1 MAAGLVSCGDGSET
15 TSPVEGSPVSIEDY
29 AAWCA
34 ESSVLSI
41 RDPAGGDDDEGDVEE
56 GDREAAMAFVAELR
70 SGYESIVPPP
80 ELAGWHNA
88 TLSDLRDLDFMF
100 ALASEA
106 AEDASDE
113 DVTMMVGLALWAL
126 VSEAEQA
133 IEQLDLPQDLRWPL
147 VASGCLPLPAPAN
160 LLYDHDGSAIV
171 LTWDAVPGAD
181 HYNVYHDDFFDS
193 DCRLDDFGNPFGCDE
208 LVAGVTGTSYVHT
221 DPDPGENNYWVT
233 ACNSGGC
240 SVVDSDNPARPSAGQ
255 PTTAP
260 PAPGATTAEQAG
272 ATRGTTDEP
281 TTARV
286 ADEPPAGAAGEMSLA
301 PPAAAW
307 FSRLESTIVL
317 TWDPVPGATHYNV
330 YYDDFFDSSC
340 SLGLDG
346 SPRFCSE
353 LATGLSDTSFVHADP
368 AAGDNYYWVTACN
381 SGGCSGTDEEN
392 PARPIEELPA
402 PPAAQ
407 APSTAG
413 VTSRADFDASLPE
426 GYASVDLGDA
436 GSVWGVP
443 ARYTSDSNAGVV
455 AYMLV
460 GTLRGCDFAEASAAG
475 RGSVHILIQ
484 ELGELSDYEA
494 ATVCGLRSREWR
506 SRWEGLRIT
515 HLRLFDETSPTNV
528 REYVHDAG
536 SGSYLEAAGT
546 PGAAPTASPVAA
558 SGSEAPLEPAFAEG
572 TRTVRS
578 APENLPGGI
587 NVGLPVA
594 SAVDVAITYTLGGP
608 DAHSFAIVPE
618 TGQIR
623 TRDGIIYDAE
633 ARDEFVVTVGIVADD
648 GNGDEIEVTILLE
661 DLAPTCRPLHGLRT
675 NHGDRRLTVRWFP
688 APEADDGSARVLGY
702 ETEIRRGDSG
712 PWSGRRTILG
722 HNIDSTVYA
731 GLVNGEGYQ
740 VRVRPITAEGDCEWS
755 PPFFGIPADF
765 RSPRHPFDRFGSNPV
780 GDADRHWRILNSDR
794 CRYTRDGMTADAGC
808 TFEITG
814 RHTLRVRLDFDDP
827 TRGSCALSLAFSS
840 LTAGSFLD
848 ECAEAGV
855 NTDVPFDVGFR
866 MPPAAPRS
874 EADLDPPQRAPRT
887 QAEFEAL
894 VSGRDDFIPGLA
906 FGYPCYYCE
915 PGARGGPVRGWA
927 NRIEYDA
934 DGTPAREIPGR
945 VDYRSTGPSSAALTF
960 EGGDG
965 RTFVF
970 NLDFEASGIVRATT
984 TDPGGNPAPWPG
996 LQSLDAAPADEPI
1009 LLPVPPSWDSTIA
1022 GGTGPANI
1030 TDLDA
1035 APDDWGE
1042 LVDRVYGSRDP
1053 DRATPLERLLERAL
1067 FTTLPASLL
1076 GEGVERPSYTFGYT
1090 KLGPNRAIVTVDF
1103 GDFEQFRRVYP
1114 DDYAGFSDYQRSVA
1128 GSRLVIHLTF
1138 LTEDSFLFSANHLRD
1153 GYPPDVTRGLID
1165 LSGDIVNTEFLP
1177 DEILPPGFP
1186 PQAAGE
1192 DRAGV
1197 EIAAALSAN
1206 EIGGNEIQLFLVS
1219 DPAFTP
1225 DSYRPGDWLEPKDG
1239 NNQRMMIVG
1248 AGQQAVALSGAA
1260 PGAEVVTLA
1269 FNSPRSGLASFA
1281 VPIDERGEPVQGGDV
1296 SRSHALSRVSDTSIT
1311 QVAVVCMQFGRAI
1324 PVRGARYFSA
1334 PKQVEGPVQ
1343 ICQRDCALN
1352 ESENIQDCV
1361 WECEEEAG

>member
-1 MAAGLVSCGDGSET
+1 M
-15 TSPVEGSPVSIEDY
+15 SIEDY

-100 ALASEA
+100 ALEA

-113 DVTMMVGLALWAL
+113 DVTMMVGLSLWAL

-133 IEQLDLPQDLRWPL
+133 IEQLDLPPDLQWPL

-181 HYNVYHDDFFDS
+181 YYNVYHDDFFDS
-193 DCRLDDFGNPFGCDE
+193 DCRLDDFGDPFGCDE

-233 ACNSGGC
+233 ACNSNGC

-272 ATRGTTDEP
+272 AARGTTDEPTTDEP

-286 ADEPPAGAAGEMSLA
+286 ADEPPAGAAGETSLA

-330 YYDDFFDSSC
+330 YYDGFFDSSC
-340 SLGLDG
+340 SLGRDG

-392 PARPIEELPA
+392 PARPIEERPA
-402 PPAAQ
+402 APAAQ
-407 APSTAG
+407 ALSTAG
-413 VTSRADFDASLPE
+413 GTSRADFDASVPE
-426 GYASVDLGDA
+426 GYASVDLGDT

-455 AYMLV
+455 AYILV
-460 GTLRGCDFAEASAAG
+460 GTLRGCDFAQAAAAG
-475 RGSVHILIQ
+475 RGSAHIRIQ

-506 SRWEGLRIT
+506 SGWEGLRIT

-528 REYVHDAG
+528 REYVYDAG

-558 SGSEAPLEPAFAEG
+558 SASEAPLEPAFAEG
-572 TRTVRS
+572 ARTVRS

-594 SAVDVAITYTLGGP
+594 SAVDGAITYTLGGP

-661 DLAPTCRPLHGLRT
+661 DLAPACRPLHGLRT

-688 APEADDGSARVLGY
+688 APETDASARVLGY
-702 ETEIRRGDSG
+702 ETETRRGDSG

-755 PPFFGIPADF
+755 PPFFGLPADF
-765 RSPRHPFDRFGSNPV
+765 RSPRYPSDRFGNDPV
-780 GDADRHWRILNSDR
+780 GDVDRHLRILNSER
-794 CRYTRDGMTADAGC
+794 CRYTGDGITADADC
-808 TFEITG
+808 AFEITG
-814 RHTLRVRLDFDDP
+814 PHTTRVRLDFDDP
-827 TRGSCALSLAFSS
+827 TRGSCELSLAFSS

-848 ECAEAGV
+848 ECGEAGV
-855 NTDVPFDVGFR
+855 NTEVPFDVGFR
-866 MPPAAPRS
+866 VPPGAPRS
-874 EADLDPPQRAPRT
+874 EADLEPPATGDPPQRAPRT
-887 QAEFEAL
+887 QADFEAL

-906 FGYPCYYCE
+906 FGAICYYCA
-915 PGARGGPVRGWA
+915 PGARGGPIRGWA
-927 NRIEYDA
+927 NRIEYNA

-945 VDYRSTGPSSAALTF
+945 IDYRSTGPSSATLTF
-960 EGGDG
+960 EGNDG
-965 RTFVF
+965 RTYVF
-970 NLDFEASGIVRATT
+970 NLEFEASGIVRATT
-984 TDPGGNPAPWPG
+984 SDPGGNPAPWPG
-996 LQSLDAAPADEPI
+996 LRSLGAAPDEPM

-1022 GGTGPANI
+1022 IGSGPRDI
-1030 TDLDA
+1030 TDIDA

-1042 LVDRVYGSRDP
+1042 LLDRIHDWRDP
-1053 DRATPLERLLERAL
+1053 DRVPATPLEKLLERTL
-1067 FTTLPASLL
+1067 FETLPASLFSES
-1076 GEGVERPSYTFGYT
+1076 GELQGYTFEYT
-1090 KLGPNRAIVTVDF
+1090 KLGPNRAIVTIDIS
-1103 GDFEQFRRVYP
+1103 DFEPFGRESP
-1114 DDYAGFSDYQRSVA
+1114 EDDEQLSDYQKSVA

-1138 LTEDSFLFSANHLRD
+1138 LSEDSFLFSASHLRD
-1153 GYPPDVTRGLID
+1153 GYLPDVTRGLID
-1165 LSGDIVNTEFLP
+1165 LSGDIVNTEVLP
-1177 DEILPPGFP
+1177 DELLLPDSP
-1186 PQAAGE
+1186 PQASGE
-1192 DRAGV
+1192 DRAGA
-1197 EIAAALSAN
+1197 EIAAALSTN

-1219 DPAFTP
+1219 DPAFAA

-1239 NNQRMMIVG
+1239 SDQRMMIVG
-1248 AGQQAVALSGAA
+1248 AGPQAVALHGAGA
-1260 PGAEVVTLA
+1260 GAEVVTLA
-1269 FNSPRSGLASFA
+1269 FNSPRSSLASFA
-1281 VPIDERGEPVQGGDV
+1281 VPIDESGDPVQDADLF
-1296 SRSHALSRVSDTSIT
+1296 RSPALQRVSDTSIT
-1311 QVAVVCMQFGRAI
+1311 QLAVVCMQFDRAI
-1324 PVRGARYFSA
+1324 PVRGARYFSV
-1334 PKQVEGPVQ
+1334 PKRAEGPMQ

-1361 WECEEEAG
+1361 WKCEEEAG